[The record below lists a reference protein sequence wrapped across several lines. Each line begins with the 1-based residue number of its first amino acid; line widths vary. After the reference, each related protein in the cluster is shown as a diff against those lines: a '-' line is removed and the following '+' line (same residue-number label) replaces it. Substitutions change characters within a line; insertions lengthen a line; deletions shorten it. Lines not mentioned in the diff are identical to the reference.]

1 MPLRD
6 PPLSPV
12 DPQVSRRGSHRR
24 GSFDR
29 RVAADPGNN
38 YRTYSQNHSRRE
50 SVERGARV
58 AESGTLIPRS
68 RAGSQSLASTS
79 EDPGFVG
86 EIGLT
91 MDGFAVPK
99 I

>member
-12 DPQVSRRGSHRR
+12 DPVGRRNSNRR

-29 RVAADPGNN
+29 RVPDTGN
-38 YRTYSQNHSRRE
+38 YRTFSQNHSRRE

-68 RAGSQSLASTS
+68 RAGSQSLASTL

-86 EIGLT
+86 EIGLS
-91 MDGFAVPK
+91 MDGFTVPK
-99 I
+99 T